1 MPVAQAVASTAKA
14 FAGNRVASRIA
25 LTVGRE
31 GGRSRCARIYE
42 DGALRVRFPNDDHL
56 QAIVVNTAGGIAG
69 GDRIAFEIAVEEGA
83 ALTLTTAAAEKAYRS
98 LGDDAAL
105 DVTLRVAPGGMLNW
119 LPQETILFNEARLKR
134 SIDAEL
140 AGDARLL
147 LAEAVVFGRTA
158 MGETVQAGRL
168 FDRWRVRRDGRLIFA
183 DTLRLDDMIAAQL
196 AHRAVAAGG
205 CAIATILASPAS
217 EDDLAVVRAQ
227 TFAGE
232 VGISS
237 WNGATLARLVA
248 RDGAALRHDLKL
260 IVTSLAGA
268 LPRIWSN

>member
-1 MPVAQAVASTAKA
+1 VPASVAATAST

-69 GDRIAFEIAVEEGA
+69 GDRIAFDIAVDDGA

-105 DVTLRVAPGGMLNW
+105 DVVLRVAPGGTLNW

-158 MGETVQAGRL
+158 MGESVQAGRL

-183 DTLRLDDMIAAQL
+183 DTLRLDDMIASQL
-196 AHRAVAAGG
+196 AQRAVASGG
-205 CAIATILASPAS
+205 CAVATVLATPAA
-217 EDDLAVVRAQ
+217 EGAVDTLRAHS
-227 TFAGE
+227 FAGE

-237 WNGATLARLVA
+237 WNGITLARLVA